1 MSDCLLTLMLSS
13 CKSRTVLAI
22 LISSLIIT
30 TSVFGFWY
38 VKNITGGEDVDL
50 TVRFLNIGHGLSILI
65 TTPDEKNILI
75 DAGSFDT
82 FKSTAVF
89 LDDLNVTK
97 IDAFIITH
105 PHPDHVSFAVEVLNM
120 CEVERIYMPGNS
132 DNLEPMLWSSVM
144 NATVAEGCPVY
155 NDTTISPGDYLEI
168 SDEVTFR
175 VMWIDSNA
183 TRIND
188 SCIVIRMDY
197 RETSFLFTADIE
209 WVAEAAM
216 MDLGF
221 DLDVDVLQ
229 VSHHGVNSGT
239 SSEFLNASTPEV
251 AIISCG
257 QGYGIP
263 LVPQPGVIE
272 RLSGIPTYV
281 TMFNSMVVVE
291 AGNGYSISFI

>member
-1 MSDCLLTLMLSS
+1 MQIPGWSRKVVAVGIVALLMA
-13 CKSRTVLAI
+13 VAI
-22 LISSLIIT
+22 FSYWMVNNEDEEDDELI
-30 TSVFGFWY
+30 
-38 VKNITGGEDVDL
+38 
-50 TVRFLNIGHGLSILI
+50 VRFLNIGHGLSVLI
-65 TTPDEKNILI
+65 QTPDGKNVLI

-89 LDDLNVTK
+89 LEELNVSK
-97 IDAFIITH
+97 LDAFIITH
-105 PHPDHVSFAVEVLNM
+105 PHPDHVSYAVDVLEM
-120 CEVERIYMPGNS
+120 CDVMSIYMPGNA
-132 DNLEPMLWSSVM
+132 DNLEPELWSSVM
-144 NATVAEGCPVY
+144 NATAAEGCPVF
-155 NDTTISPGDYLEI
+155 NDTTISPGDRLEI
-168 SDEVTFR
+168 SDDVEFR

-197 RETSFLFTADIE
+197 GETSFLFTADIE
-209 WVAEAAM
+209 WAAETAM

-229 VSHHGVNSGT
+229 VAHHGVNSGT
-239 SSEFLNASTPEV
+239 SVEFLNASTPDV

-263 LVPQPGVIE
+263 LVPQPGVVE

-291 AGNGYSISFI
+291 VSDGRYSVLYE

>member
-1 MSDCLLTLMLSS
+1 MPRTGA
-13 CKSRTVLAI
+13 SRKIVAVAVVV
-22 LISSLIIT
+22 SLILVATIGYWMNA
-30 TSVFGFWY
+30 SDDED
-38 VKNITGGEDVDL
+38 KNDL
-50 TVRFLNIGHGLSILI
+50 IVRFLNIGHGLSVLI
-65 TTPDEKNILI
+65 QTPDGKNVLI

-89 LDDLNVTK
+89 LEDLNVTK

-105 PHPDHVSFAVEVLNM
+105 PHPDHVSFAVDVMEM
-120 CEVERIYMPGNS
+120 CEVKSIYMPGNT
-132 DNLEPMLWSSVM
+132 DNLEPKLWSSVL

-183 TRIND
+183 TTIND

-209 WVAEAAM
+209 WAAEAAM

-229 VSHHGVNSGT
+229 VAHHGVNSGT
-239 SSEFLNASTPEV
+239 SSEFLNTSTPEV

-263 LVPQPGVIE
+263 LVPQKGVVE

-281 TMFNSMVVVE
+281 TMFNSMIVVE
-291 AGNGYSISFI
+291 VREDGYDLFYS